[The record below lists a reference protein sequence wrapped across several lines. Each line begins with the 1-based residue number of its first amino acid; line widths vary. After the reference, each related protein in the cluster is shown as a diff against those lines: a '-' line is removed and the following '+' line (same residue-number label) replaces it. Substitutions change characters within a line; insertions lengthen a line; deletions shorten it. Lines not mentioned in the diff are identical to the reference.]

1 MYQDGWVKKLMD
13 ADSLHVVISEPS
25 FLMTALI
32 NVLPLVYLLGLLLL
46 VYLLYRHLRKRH
58 AGEKRKNY

>member
-1 MYQDGWVKKLMD
+1 MD
-13 ADSLHVVISEPS
+13 ADSVHVVISEPS

-32 NVLPLVYLLGLLLL
+32 NVLPLIYLLGLILA

>member
-1 MYQDGWVKKLMD
+1 MD
-13 ADSLHVVISEPS
+13 VLDLTISEPS
-25 FLMTALI
+25 VWSTALI
-32 NVLPLVYLLGLLLL
+32 NVLPFIYLLGLILL